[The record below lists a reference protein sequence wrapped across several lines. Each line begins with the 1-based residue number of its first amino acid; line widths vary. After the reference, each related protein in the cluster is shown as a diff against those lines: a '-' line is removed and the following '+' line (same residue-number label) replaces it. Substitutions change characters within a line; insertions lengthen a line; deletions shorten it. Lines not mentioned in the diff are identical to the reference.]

1 MDNLVEMLTNLL
13 GASVDGRMADVHV
26 AIPGRVETYDA
37 ALQKASVQPLVMRA
51 HEGEDGGRVAQKL
64 PVIPEVP
71 VLFPGGGDF
80 MVTFPIQRGD
90 VVLLV
95 FSEAS
100 LDKFLV
106 RDGIV
111 DPQDD
116 RRHNISDAIAIPGLR
131 NFKSPRSGASS
142 TAMIVGP
149 EAGSARI
156 ELDGST
162 VKAGGSAPLVT
173 VTEFNN
179 HTHTCAGAGSPSS
192 PPVGGA
198 TGTAFLRGF
207 VVVQVLLMLGAIAAA
222 YLLGAA

>member
-71 VLFPGGGDF
+71 VLFPGGGGF
-80 MVTFPIQRGD
+80 SVTFPVQRGD

-131 NFKSPRSGASS
+131 NFKSPRSGVSGTS
-142 TAMIVGP
+142 MVVGP
-149 EAGSARI
+149 DSGSAKI
-156 ELDGST
+156 EFDGSL
-162 VKAGGSAPLVT
+162 VKVGGNQPLVT
-173 VTEFNN
+173 KAEFDA
-179 HTHTCAGAGSPSS
+179 HVHPAPGGTTS
-192 PPVGGA
+192 PPAVI
-198 TGTAFLRGF
+198 TGTVFLRGF
-207 VVVQVLLMLGAIAAA
+207 VVVQVMLVLGLLAAA
-222 YLLGAA
+222 FLLGRA